1 MGSVGK
7 RWQHA
12 KNRHC
17 STRASST
24 IGVIDMSEED
34 NFIDFATVRDMLEGA
49 QDRRGDLTYEQ
60 VAALQHAQWAAS
72 DNRNGYKTTPE
83 VFESLKAALC
93 ELEKLAQYPDL
104 AAKIAELI
112 PMYPDDVKAVLVSKR
127 IAIDDAEINT
137 ILEIVAQH
145 VGFE

>member
-1 MGSVGK
+1 
-7 RWQHA
+7 
-12 KNRHC
+12 
-17 STRASST
+17 
-24 IGVIDMSEED
+24 MSKEE

-93 ELEKLAQYPDL
+93 EMEKLAQYPDL

-112 PMYPDDVKAVLVSKR
+112 PMLSL
-127 IAIDDAEINT
+127 IHI
-137 ILEIVAQH
+137 
-145 VGFE
+145 

>member
-1 MGSVGK
+1 M
-7 RWQHA
+7 
-12 KNRHC
+12 N
-17 STRASST
+17 
-24 IGVIDMSEED
+24 ED
-34 NFIDFATVRDMLEGA
+34 DNYIDFATVRDMLEGA

-60 VAALQHAQWAAS
+60 VAALQHTQWAAS
-72 DNRNGYKTTPE
+72 DNRNGYKTNPE

-93 ELEKLAQYPDL
+93 EMEKLAQYPDL

-127 IAIDDAEINT
+127 ISIDDGDVNT
-137 ILEIVAQH
+137 ILDIVRQH

>member
-1 MGSVGK
+1 M
-7 RWQHA
+7 
-12 KNRHC
+12 NRL
-17 STRASST
+17 SK
-24 IGVIDMSEED
+24 EE
-34 NFIDFATVRDMLEGA
+34 NFIDFAPVRDMLEGA

-83 VFESLKAALC
+83 VFEALKAALC
-93 ELEKLAQYPDL
+93 EMEKLAQYPDL

-127 IAIDDAEINT
+127 IAIDESEINT
-137 ILEIVAQH
+137 ILDIVRQH

>member
-1 MGSVGK
+1 L
-7 RWQHA
+7 
-12 KNRHC
+12 
-17 STRASST
+17 
-24 IGVIDMSEED
+24 SEES
-34 NFIDFATVRDMLEGA
+34 NFVDFATVRDMLEGA

-83 VFESLKAALC
+83 VFEALKAALC
-93 ELEKLAQYPDL
+93 ETEKLAQYPDL

-127 IAIDDAEINT
+127 IAIDDNDINN
-137 ILEIVAQH
+137 ILDIVRQH